1 MNVEPGKV
9 FDPMAGVTAIRQ
21 QGEQSKA
28 YGAIVV
34 GILAH
39 WIWELAVAAVQTG
52 QWEFG
57 NGAVVVARVVIAF
70 IVGAVSFAGIWKQ
83 IEKADPKI
91 RLWIALTQGFAVD
104 ALASP
109 IANP

>member
-1 MNVEPGKV
+1 MNHESGKL
-9 FDPMAGVTAIRQ
+9 FDPLAGFAAIRRQ
-21 QGEQSKA
+21 DEQIKA
-28 YGAIVV
+28 YGAIVF
-34 GILAH
+34 GILSH
-39 WIWELAVAAVQTG
+39 WLWEVAVAAVQTG
-52 QWEFG
+52 HWDLG
-57 NGAVVVARVVIAF
+57 NSAVVVARIVIAF

-109 IANP
+109 IANA